1 MARFPKGTH
10 EYTDEFGVLHYTN
23 DLKLMWLIA
32 CLVAP
37 EEMKN
42 CKMPNKRQRQEIVN
56 LCDHHGLPRQAPRWT
71 PEKLVPYIGAYIGKI
86 RRERLEKEKS
96 LQEDVDNHR
105 KMVGYDPAF

>member
-1 MARFPKGTH
+1 MRIVL
-10 EYTDEFGVLHYTN
+10 GVKHYTN

-42 CKMPNKRQRQEIVN
+42 CKMPNKRQLQEIVN
-56 LCDHHGLPRQAPRWT
+56 RCDLIGLPGWT

>member
-1 MARFPKGTH
+1 MPRFPNGTH
-10 EYTDEFGVLHYTN
+10 ERTELGVKHYTN

-42 CKMPNKRQRQEIVN
+42 CKMPNKRQLQEIVN
-56 LCDHHGLPRQAPRWT
+56 RCDLIGLPGWT

>member
-1 MARFPKGTH
+1 MARFPNGTH
-10 EYTDEFGVLHYTN
+10 ERTELGVKHYTN

-42 CKMPNKRQRQEIVN
+42 CKMPNKRQLQEIVDR
-56 LCDHHGLPRQAPRWT
+56 CDLIGLPGWNQ
-71 PEKLVPYIGAYIGKI
+71 EKLVPCIGAYNGKI

>member
-1 MARFPKGTH
+1 MARFPNGKH
-10 EYTDEFGVLHYTN
+10 ERTELGVKHYTN

-32 CLVAP
+32 GLVAP

-42 CKMPNKRQRQEIVN
+42 CKMPNKRKRQEIVN
-56 LCDHHGLPRQAPRWT
+56 RCDLIGLTGWT
-71 PEKLVPYIGAYIGKI
+71 TEKLVPYIGAYIGKI